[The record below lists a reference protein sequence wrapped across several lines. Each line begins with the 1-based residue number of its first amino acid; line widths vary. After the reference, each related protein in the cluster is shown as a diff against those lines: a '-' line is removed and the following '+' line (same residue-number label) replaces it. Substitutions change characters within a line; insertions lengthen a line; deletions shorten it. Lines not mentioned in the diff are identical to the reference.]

1 MSTSPVNAASSAS
14 QAANQNTSSTNSFQ
28 SLTAQDFLNMM
39 VAELQNQDPTNPTDS
54 SQILQEVSQIDAIQS
69 NTQLTTTL
77 QGVQLGQ
84 SIATASA
91 LIGMSVVGTDA
102 NGNSVSGTVSS
113 ASINNGAAQLQ
124 IGSSS
129 IPLSNVTQVDGY
141 GSSSSSSSGS

>member
-1 MSTSPVNAASSAS
+1 
-14 QAANQNTSSTNSFQ
+14 
-28 SLTAQDFLNMM
+28 MM
-39 VAELQNQDPTNPTDS
+39 IAELKNQDPTNPTDS

-69 NTQLTTTL
+69 NTQLTSTL

-91 LIGMSVVGTDA
+91 LIGMTVAGTDA
-102 NGNSVSGTVSS
+102 SGNAVSGTVSS

-129 IPLSNVTQVDGY
+129 IPLSNVTQVQGY
-141 GSSSSSSSGS
+141 GSSSSSGS

>member
-1 MSTSPVNAASSAS
+1 MSVGPASSAS
-14 QAANQNTSSTNSFQ
+14 QTASQSSSSSNSFQ

-91 LIGMSVVGTDA
+91 LIGMSVAGTDA
-102 NGNSVSGTVSS
+102 NGNAVSGTVTS

-124 IGSSS
+124 IGNSS
-129 IPLSNVTQVDGY
+129 IPLSNVTQVQGY
-141 GSSSSSSSGS
+141 GSSSGS

>member
-1 MSTSPVNAASSAS
+1 MSTSPVGGTSNSNQTSTQSS
-14 QAANQNTSSTNSFQ
+14 TSTNSFQ

-91 LIGMSVVGTDA
+91 LIGMTVAGTDA
-102 NGNSVSGTVSS
+102 SGNAVSGTVSS

-129 IPLSNVTQVDGY
+129 IPLSNVTQVNGY
-141 GSSSSSSSGS
+141 NSSSGS

>member
-1 MSTSPVNAASSAS
+1 MSTNPVSSGS
-14 QAANQNTSSTNSFQ
+14 QTNSQSSTSTNSFQ

-39 VAELQNQDPTNPTDS
+39 VEELKNQDPTNPTDS

-84 SIATASA
+84 NIATASA
-91 LIGMSVVGTDA
+91 LIGMTVEGTDA
-102 NGNSVSGTVSS
+102 SGNPVSGAVST
-113 ASINNGAAQLQ
+113 ASINNGGAQLQ

-129 IPLSNVTQVDGY
+129 IPLSNVTKVDGY
-141 GSSSSSSSGS
+141 NYSSGS

>member
-1 MSTSPVNAASSAS
+1 MSTSPVTTASSAS
-14 QAANQNTSSTNSFQ
+14 QAAATSSASTNSFQ
-28 SLTAQDFLNMM
+28 SLTSQDFLNMM

-91 LIGMSVVGTDA
+91 LIGMSVAGTDA
-102 NGNSVSGTVSS
+102 NGNAVSGTVSS

-129 IPLSNVTQVDGY
+129 IPLSNVTQVNGY
-141 GSSSSSSSGS
+141 SSGS

>member
-1 MSTSPVNAASSAS
+1 MSTSPVGGTSNSS
-14 QAANQNTSSTNSFQ
+14 QTTTPNTTSTNSFQ

-102 NGNSVSGTVSS
+102 NGNAVSGTVSS
-113 ASINNGAAQLQ
+113 ASINSGAAQLQ

-129 IPLSNVTQVDGY
+129 IPLSNVTQVNGY
-141 GSSSSSSSGS
+141 NSSSSSGS

>member
-1 MSTSPVNAASSAS
+1 MSTSPVTAASSTS
-14 QAANQNTSSTNSFQ
+14 QAATQSSTSTNSFQ

-69 NTQLTTTL
+69 NTQLTSTL

-91 LIGMSVVGTDA
+91 LIGMSVAGTDA
-102 NGNSVSGTVSS
+102 NGKAVSGTVSS

-129 IPLSNVTQVDGY
+129 IPLSNVTQVQGY
-141 GSSSSSSSGS
+141 GSSSTSGS

>member
-1 MSTSPVNAASSAS
+1 MSTNPVSSGNSTSS
-14 QAANQNTSSTNSFQ
+14 QSSTSTNSFQ

-39 VAELQNQDPTNPTDS
+39 VEELKNQDPTNPTDS

-91 LIGMSVVGTDA
+91 LIGMSVVGTDGS
-102 NGNSVSGTVSS
+102 GNAVNGTVSS

-129 IPLSNVTQVDGY
+129 IPLSNVTQVNGY
-141 GSSSSSSSGS
+141 NYSSSSGS